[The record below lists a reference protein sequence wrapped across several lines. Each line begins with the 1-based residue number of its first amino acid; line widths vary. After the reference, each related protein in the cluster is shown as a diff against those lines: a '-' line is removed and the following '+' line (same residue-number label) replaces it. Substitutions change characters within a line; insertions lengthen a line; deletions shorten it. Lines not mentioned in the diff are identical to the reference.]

1 MLKSSGLGEKLD
13 FVAMMGVWLEFE
25 EFDTAWQEGWPYTGG
40 MYIYHDQI
48 KK

>member
-13 FVAMMGVWLEFE
+13 FVAMMGIDEFE
-25 EFDTAWQEGWPYTGG
+25 KFDTAWQEGWPYTGG
-40 MYIYHDQI
+40 MYMYHDQI

>member
-13 FVAMMGVWLEFE
+13 FVAMMGIWLEFE
-25 EFDTAWQEGWPYTGG
+25 EFDAAWQGGWPYTGWIC
-40 MYIYHDQI
+40 MHRDQI